1 MSELADNSRLTR
13 FARKLRVDQ
22 TDAEKKLWRSIRANQ
37 IFGAKF
43 KRQVPVPPYIADFCC
58 EAEKLIVEVDGS
70 QHFDNVADDEKRTKF
85 LRRRGYEVV
94 RFNNIEVLTNLDG
107 VLEILGKKISN
118 DGE

>member
-43 KRQVPVPPYIADFCC
+43 KRQVPVPPYIVDFICDV
-58 EAEKLIVEVDGS
+58 ENLIIEVDGS
-70 QHFDNVADDEKRTKF
+70 QHFDNVEDDEKRTQF
-85 LRRRGYEVV
+85 LQRRGYEVI

-107 VLEILGKKISN
+107 VLEVIGRKIRR
-118 DGE
+118 GT